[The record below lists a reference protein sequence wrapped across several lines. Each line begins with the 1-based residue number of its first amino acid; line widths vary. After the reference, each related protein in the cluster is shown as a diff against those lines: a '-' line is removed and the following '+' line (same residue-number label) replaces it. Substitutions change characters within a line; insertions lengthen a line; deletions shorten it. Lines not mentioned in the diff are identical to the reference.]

1 MPESGHS
8 SRVCQPRKHRD
19 NGGTRSG
26 QLLIVPEPGLK
37 SEIHRRRACY
47 RIFWKHLVSTRRVIR
62 HPSAVRRNSSSYHSP
77 QNITWSFSPPSTIGL
92 KQIVRDAAVSP
103 SMRTEK
109 LPSMCAYIGKFGST
123 SDNQAFTCG

>member
-1 MPESGHS
+1 MPGSGFGS
-8 SRVCQPRKHRD
+8 SVGPANNHRD
-19 NGGTRSG
+19 NGGSRGG
-26 QLLIVPEPGLK
+26 QPLIVPEPGLK

-92 KQIVRDAAVSP
+92 KQIVRDAAVAP

-123 SDNQAFTCG
+123 SANQAFTCG